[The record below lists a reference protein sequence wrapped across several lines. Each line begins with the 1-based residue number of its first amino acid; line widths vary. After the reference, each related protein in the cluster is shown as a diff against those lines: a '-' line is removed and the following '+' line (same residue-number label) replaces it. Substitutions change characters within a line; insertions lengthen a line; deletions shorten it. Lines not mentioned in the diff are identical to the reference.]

1 MNSLLLEN
9 NLGDV
14 YIIADQVK
22 GSAGTDLKIDIA
34 FSLTTALK
42 FLDKKEYDIILV
54 DFNLPEASG
63 AAILKPVISRA
74 FLTPVI
80 VLDDYYCENNRR
92 ASLLYG
98 AADYIV
104 KNSLDCVSL
113 ESVVKNSI
121 DRLKIEKTLL
131 NNIPVPV
138 ILCRPEDREVL
149 WINKECENI
158 AGISLRDAR
167 KKKADEIVRFF
178 SAGDRAAFLQCIE
191 AQEHAGR
198 LVTFKRADD
207 KSFNGIVSVMK
218 NSSEGL
224 PFVIMVINNADGA
237 LAGMY
242 NISRTNQTEAGEGFT
257 PDIIQK
263 LNERISLL
271 EKETADSSNLM
282 NIIFHD
288 LKTPFTA
295 LVGYSQF
302 MAEELDEMSPKE
314 IREFS
319 AEINRTLKNVQR
331 LVEEMLQWSIAHS
344 GKTAFNPVVFDLN
357 EVLLDAIEL
366 IKPSSKLNNITLLT
380 GLQENLKVCADKNMI
395 AAVVRNLLSNAV
407 KYTMSNEDGV
417 IKVSSEIRGDNVNVE
432 ISDSGIGIRNE
443 DLPELFEIKSQLRKY
458 GQVKDKGTG
467 IGLVL
472 CMEYIKKNNGTIS
485 AQSNGSTG
493 STFTFTLPF
502 YN

>member
-34 FSLTTALK
+34 FSLATALK
-42 FLDKKEYDIILV
+42 FLEKKEYDIILV

-63 AAILKPVISRA
+63 AEILKPVISSA
-74 FLTPVI
+74 FFTPVI
-80 VLDDYYCENNRR
+80 VLDDYYSENNRR

-138 ILCRPEDREVL
+138 ILCRPEDREIL

-158 AGISLRDAR
+158 AGVSLHEAR
-167 KKKADEIVRFF
+167 KEKADEILRFF
-178 SAGDRAAFLQCIE
+178 SAGDRSAFIQCIE
-191 AQEHAGR
+191 AQEHPGR
-198 LVTFKRADD
+198 LVTFRRDEN

-218 NSSEGL
+218 NAREGL
-224 PFVIMVINNADGA
+224 PFVIVVINNADGA

-242 NISRTNQTEAGEGFT
+242 KISRVSPTETEDGYTGEY
-257 PDIIQK
+257 IQK
-263 LNERISLL
+263 LNERIKLL
-271 EKETADSSNLM
+271 ENEIADNSNLM

-295 LVGYSQF
+295 LLGYSQF
-302 MAEELDEMSPKE
+302 MVEELDEMSPKE
-314 IREFS
+314 IRDFS

-331 LVEEMLQWSIAHS
+331 LIEDMLQWSVAHT

-357 EVLLDAIEL
+357 EVLLDALEL

-395 AAVVRNLLSNAV
+395 AAVVRNLLSNAL
-407 KYTMSNEDGV
+407 KFTMSNEDGV
-417 IKVSSEIRGDNVNVE
+417 IKVSSEIRGNNVNVE
-432 ISDSGIGIRNE
+432 ISDSGIGIKNE
-443 DLPELFEIKSQLRKY
+443 DIPELFEIKSQLRKY

-485 AQSNGSTG
+485 AQSNGSSG